1 MKDDTRDLLDS
12 ILADWHRWCASYS
25 AIASC
30 GKAPM
35 WREVRPTRQW
45 ETMYDINDR
54 QIEDSTME
62 SVDFHVSELPA
73 DQRTAL
79 QINARNL
86 VTGRSVWTSAR
97 LPADLQERA
106 VLLGV
111 ARAALVVRLAD
122 AGIL

>member
-1 MKDDTRDLLDS
+1 MKDDTRELLDS
-12 ILADWHRWCASYS
+12 ILAQWHRWCSSYS

-30 GKAPM
+30 SAAPM
-35 WREVRPTRQW
+35 FREVRPTRQW

-62 SVDFHVSELPA
+62 AVDFHVSELPA

-97 LPADLQERA
+97 LPTDLQDRA
-106 VLLGV
+106 MLLGV
-111 ARAALVVRLAD
+111 ARAALVVRLSD